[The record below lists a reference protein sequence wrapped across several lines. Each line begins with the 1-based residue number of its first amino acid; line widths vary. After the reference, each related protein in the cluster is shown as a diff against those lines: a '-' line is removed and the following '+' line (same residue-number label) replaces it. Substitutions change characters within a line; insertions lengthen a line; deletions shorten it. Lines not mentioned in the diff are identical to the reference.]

1 MFAAAVLVLAVAIP
15 CTLAQIALALYN
27 FFFVTL
33 PERRR
38 LSRGL
43 RLDCRR

>member
-15 CTLAQIALALYN
+15 CALAQISLSLYN

-38 LSRGL
+38 LSRAL
-43 RLDCRR
+43 CMEFRY